1 MSDLFAPRDR
11 LVRQDQ
17 PAPRRKRGVGGLLVL
32 LVLAGLIGGGAW
44 LALTGPA
51 SSDRLKAE
59 LERGVSRATGRRFT
73 IAGPVHVSLGLSPSI
88 TAEGISLAN
97 VPGGSRPD
105 MLTAASLQAQVALF
119 PLLGGDVV
127 IDLVT
132 LHQPDI
138 ILETTADG
146 TPNWQMHR
154 PRRSAFEGAPDQPS
168 EPHDSGSSLE
178 IHRIHVDGGTI
189 TYRPVVGPAVTAHID
204 KLVMAADGIDSPM
217 RAKLEAHADGV
228 AFTGTLN
235 AGSFARLQGGPV
247 TALAGAWPL
256 TLTLTG
262 PGASL
267 KIDGGVN
274 HPDEMR
280 GFGFLITGNVQNLVP
295 YYPFLPK
302 PAQLPLHDVNLTTR
316 LSDGVNGDR
325 VTSGLSLHAGEA
337 DLTAAVPGLVLKDA
351 LLSAPGPGQQMQLTV
366 DGMFQ
371 GAPLRVSGTATQPDT
386 LSATGTAAAPVPL
399 AVSVQAASA
408 SLSVRGTVP
417 ASWNGLG
424 YDLQVNLKAPN
435 LADLSPLARRNL
447 PDIKDV
453 VFDSHVGDAGFR
465 LRGFN
470 LSDLVLSSS
479 LGDLSGNVT
488 AAWSPVP
495 TLSGTLSAKHVY
507 LDDALAALG
516 TFDAGGAAQ
525 ANPPGAMPALPPA
538 VPGAPVPDADIDT
551 GPHLISDTKLP
562 FAMLHGVDA
571 DLTLSAERLTAA
583 GDTYRDL
590 QAHLLANGGKL
601 VLNPFRVTAPQ
612 GIMIGALTVDA
623 SADPPPVALTLR
635 APSMSAA
642 KLAALLGYPGGASG
656 QVQVD
661 AQLSGQGDTPHEL
674 AASASGHIGLTMVN
688 GQFTDALFQNAFG
701 SALATSGVPPLS
713 GSTDVRCLA
722 LRTRLSHG
730 QGEVQALALDTQ
742 RLSMTGSGSFDLGA
756 ETLALHLKPT
766 LRIGGTGIASPVSLT
781 GGFTSLKASAD
792 AGMAGGRFGLTIGG
806 PPPNDNACV
815 AALPQARGGM
825 PGPMPSAAPAASS
838 GPHKKPIDLLR
849 GLFH

>member
-11 LVRQDQ
+11 LVQDR
-17 PAPRRKRGVGGLLVL
+17 PPPRRQRGLGGFLIL

-44 LALTGPA
+44 FALSGPVSPA
-51 SSDRLKAE
+51 RLKAE
-59 LERGVSRATGRRFT
+59 LERSVSRATGRRFT
-73 IAGPVHVSLGLSPSI
+73 IAGPLHISLGLSPSV

-97 VPGGSRPD
+97 LPGGSRPD
-105 MLTAASLQAQVALF
+105 MLTAASLQAQVALL
-119 PLLGGDVV
+119 PLLGGDIV

-132 LHQPDI
+132 IQQPDI

-154 PRRSAFEGAPDQPS
+154 PHHAAFDGAPEQPS
-168 EPHDSGSSLE
+168 APHDSGSSLE
-178 IHRIHVDGGTI
+178 IHRIHVEGGTI
-189 TYRPVVGPAVTAHID
+189 TYRPSVGPAVSAQID
-204 KLVMAADGIDSPM
+204 KMVLAADGIDSPM
-217 RAKLEAHADGV
+217 RGKLEARADGV
-228 AFTGTLN
+228 AFTGTLS

-256 TLTLTG
+256 TIALTG

-280 GFGFLITGNVQNLVP
+280 GFGFLVTGNIQDLVP
-295 YYPFLPK
+295 FYPLLPK
-302 PAQLPLHDVNLTTR
+302 PAQLPMHDVNLTTR
-316 LSDGVNGDR
+316 LSDGPNGDL
-325 VTSGLSLHAGEA
+325 VTSGLSLNAGQA
-337 DLTAAVPGLVLKDA
+337 DLSAAVPGLVLKDA

-366 DGMFQ
+366 DGVFQ
-371 GAPLRVSGTATQPDT
+371 GAPVRASGTATQPDT
-386 LSATGTAAAPVPL
+386 LSATGSAAAPVPV

-424 YDLQVNLKAPN
+424 YDLQVDLKAPN
-435 LADLSPLARRNL
+435 LADLSPLARRAL
-447 PDIKDV
+447 PDIKDL

-470 LSDLVLSSS
+470 LSDMVLNSS
-479 LGDLSGNVT
+479 LGDLSGSVT

-495 TLSGTLSAKHVY
+495 TLSGTLNAKHFD
-507 LDDALAALG
+507 LDGALAALSA
-516 TFDAGGAAQ
+516 FNAPDAAAPT
-525 ANPPGAMPALPPA
+525 AAMPPVL
-538 VPGAPVPDADIDT
+538 PGAPVPDSPDA
-551 GPHLISDTKLP
+551 GPHVISDAKLP
-562 FAMLHGVDA
+562 FAVLHGADA
-571 DLTLSAERLTAA
+571 DLTLSAQTLTVA

-590 QAHLLANGGKL
+590 QAHLLANGGKI

-612 GIMIGALTVDA
+612 GIMIGALTLDA

-656 QVQVD
+656 QVQID
-661 AQLSGQGDTPHEL
+661 AQLSGTGDTLHGL
-674 AASASGHIGLTMVN
+674 AASATGHIGLTMVN
-688 GQFTDALFQNAFG
+688 GQFTDALFQNALG
-701 SALATSGVPPLS
+701 SALETAGVPPLS

-722 LRTRLSHG
+722 LLARLSHG
-730 QGEVQALALDTQ
+730 DGSVEALALDTS
-742 RLSMTGSGSFDLGA
+742 RLSMTGSGTFDLGA
-756 ETLALHLKPT
+756 ETVALHLKPT
-766 LRIGGTGIASPVSLT
+766 LRIGGTGVAAPVSLT

-792 AGMAGGRFGLTIGG
+792 AAMGGGRFGLTIGG
-806 PPPNDNACV
+806 PAPNDAACV

-825 PGPMPSAAPAASS
+825 AGPLPSTAPAQT

>member
-11 LVRQDQ
+11 LVLHDRS
-17 PAPRRKRGVGGLLVL
+17 PRRRRRGLGGFLVL
-32 LVLAGLIGGGAW
+32 LMLACLIGGGAW
-44 LALTGPA
+44 IALTGPFSPA
-51 SSDRLKAE
+51 RLKAE
-59 LERGVSRATGRRFT
+59 LERGVTRATGRQFT
-73 IAGPVHVSLGLSPSI
+73 IAGPLHVSLGMSPSI

-105 MLTAASLQAQVALF
+105 MLQAASLQAQIALL
-119 PLLGGDVV
+119 PLLAGDIV

-132 LHQPDI
+132 IEQPDI
-138 ILETTADG
+138 ILETAADG

-154 PRRSAFEGAPDQPS
+154 PHRAAFEGAPDES
-168 EPHDSGSSLE
+168 ASPHEGGSALD
-178 IHRIHVDGGTI
+178 IHRIHLNGGTI
-189 TYRPVVGPAVTAHID
+189 TYRPIVGPAVTAQID
-204 KLVMAADGIDSPM
+204 HLVLAADGIDLPM
-217 RAKLEAHADGV
+217 RGKLEARANGV
-228 AFTGTLN
+228 PFTGTLS
-235 AGSFARLQGGPV
+235 AGSFSRLQGGPLTV
-247 TALAGAWPL
+247 MAGAWPL
-256 TLTLTG
+256 TITLTG

-280 GFGFLITGNVQNLVP
+280 GFGFLVTGNVQDMVP
-295 YYPFLPK
+295 LYPWLPK

-316 LSDGVNGDR
+316 LSDSAGGDR
-325 VTSGLSLHAGEA
+325 VTSGLSLHAGES
-337 DLTAAVPGLVLKDA
+337 DLSAAVPGLMLKDA

-366 DGMFQ
+366 DGVFQ

-386 LSATGTAAAPVPL
+386 LSATGTAAVPVPL

-424 YDLQVNLKAPN
+424 YDLQVNVKAPN
-435 LADLSPLARRNL
+435 LADLSPLARRTL
-447 PDIKDV
+447 PDIKDL

-465 LRGFN
+465 LRGFT
-470 LSDLVLSSS
+470 LSDMVLSSS
-479 LGDLSGNVT
+479 LGDLSGSVT

-495 TLSGTLSAKHVY
+495 TLSGTLNAKHFD
-507 LDDALAALG
+507 LDGALAALSS
-516 TFDAGGAAQ
+516 FDATVAGAPASGGT
-525 ANPPGAMPALPPA
+525 PALPPLL
-538 VPGAPVPDADIDT
+538 PGAPVPDAADAGTHVIPD
-551 GPHLISDTKLP
+551 SKLP
-562 FAMLHGVDA
+562 FAALHGADA
-571 DLTLSAERLTAA
+571 DLTLSAASLTVA
-583 GDTYRDL
+583 GDTYHDL
-590 QAHLLANGGKL
+590 QAHLLANSGKV

-612 GIMIGALTVDA
+612 GIMIGALTLDA
-623 SADPPPVALTLR
+623 GADPPPVALTLR

-642 KLAALLGYPGGASG
+642 KLAALLGFPGGASG

-661 AQLSGQGDTPHEL
+661 AQLSGTGDTPHAL

-688 GQFTDALFQNAFG
+688 GQFTDALFQNAVG
-701 SALATSGVPPLS
+701 AALETAGVPPLS

-722 LRTRLSHG
+722 LRARLSHG
-730 QGEVQALALDTQ
+730 AGSVEALALDTS

-756 ETLALHLKPT
+756 ETVALHLKPT
-766 LRIGGTGIASPVSLT
+766 LRIGGAGVAAPVSLT

-792 AGMAGGRFGLTIGG
+792 AAMEGGRFGLTIGG
-806 PPPNDNACV
+806 PAPNDSACV
-815 AALPQARGGM
+815 AALPLARGGM
-825 PGPMPSAAPAASS
+825 AGPMPSAAPAQNS